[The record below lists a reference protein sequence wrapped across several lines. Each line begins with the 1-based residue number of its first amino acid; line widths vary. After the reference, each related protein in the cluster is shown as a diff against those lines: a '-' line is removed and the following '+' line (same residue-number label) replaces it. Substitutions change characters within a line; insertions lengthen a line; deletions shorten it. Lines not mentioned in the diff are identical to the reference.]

1 MDKRILGND
10 LEVSAIG
17 LGCMGMSHAYGTVS
31 TKKEAEA
38 LIAKAMD
45 MGCTFFDTA
54 EVYGSQDD
62 PHHNE
67 RLLGDILKSKRQE
80 IQIASKC
87 GIRFDETATTVNKP
101 LIPDGRPETIKKS
114 IEGSLKRLQTD
125 HLDLYYIHRIDTS
138 VPIEETAGAMKEL
151 MEQGKILH
159 WGLSEANEEVIRR
172 AHKVCPLTAI
182 QNRYSMMYR
191 DYEKLFPVL
200 EELKIG
206 FVAFSPLANGLLTA
220 KYNAHSEFE
229 TAGDYRSM
237 MPQFTDEG
245 LKENEKFL
253 AWVKELA
260 EEKEA
265 TPAQISLAWM
275 LNKRPY
281 IVPIPGT
288 RKLNRMEEN
297 MNAAKIRLSEEE
309 IKTMDEMLDKIPM
322 SQVFGGSKIVK

>member
-31 TKKEAEA
+31 TKKEAEE

-125 HLDLYYIHRIDTS
+125 HLDLCYIHRIDTS